1 MWTRRPCG
9 PRAHAGSAQIPRQTR
24 GPPRHSRGSPL
35 VLCLP
40 PAPRGAAGTHCA
52 STAPWGDLALL
63 PLLVPEVWPTASPT
77 SRGSLVCLGT
87 LPAGP
92 CAQAGDPP
100 ELVRVGDVSRVGL
113 SPVMRTQRP
122 RRVEEGG
129 GRGDVAAG
137 LRRGP
142 ATPRELGE
150 ASRRPP
156 QPRREPL
163 AHAWPRTC
171 ASTAVQGQIS
181 AAQAAECGTWPW
193 QPPEARRLDE
203 CSLHVPVDAHA
214 ALDNLSSVETLR
226 MVRKPAFEVPPY
238 QQEQS
243 LRSNFHS
250 D

>member
-9 PRAHAGSAQIPRQTR
+9 PRAHAGSAQTPRQTR

-122 RRVEEGG
+122 RARRRAGRR
-129 GRGDVAAG
+129 GRGASERAGDAPGAGRGLAQTPAAAEGAPGPRLAPDLRLHSCTRTNFCCSSCRVWHVAVAALG
-137 LRRGP
+137 SSP
-142 ATPRELGE
+142 A
-150 ASRRPP
+150 
-156 QPRREPL
+156 
-163 AHAWPRTC
+163 
-171 ASTAVQGQIS
+171 
-181 AAQAAECGTWPW
+181 
-193 QPPEARRLDE
+193 
-203 CSLHVPVDAHA
+203 
-214 ALDNLSSVETLR
+214 
-226 MVRKPAFEVPPY
+226 
-238 QQEQS
+238 
-243 LRSNFHS
+243 
-250 D
+250 

>member
-1 MWTRRPCG
+1 M
-9 PRAHAGSAQIPRQTR
+9 
-24 GPPRHSRGSPL
+24 
-35 VLCLP
+35 LCLP

-77 SRGSLVCLGT
+77 SCGSLVCLGT

-150 ASRRPP
+150 ARADPRSRGGSPWPTPGPGLAPP
-156 QPRREPL
+156 QLYKDKFLLLKLPSVARGRGSPGKLAGLMNVLSMFPL
-163 AHAWPRTC
+163 THTPPW
-171 ASTAVQGQIS
+171 TA
-181 AAQAAECGTWPW
+181 
-193 QPPEARRLDE
+193 
-203 CSLHVPVDAHA
+203 
-214 ALDNLSSVETLR
+214 
-226 MVRKPAFEVPPY
+226 
-238 QQEQS
+238 
-243 LRSNFHS
+243 
-250 D
+250 

>member
-9 PRAHAGSAQIPRQTR
+9 PRAHAGSAQTPRQTR
-24 GPPRHSRGSPL
+24 GPPRHSGGPPL

-122 RRVEEGG
+122 RARRRAGIGATWPRGFGEGRRRPG
-129 GRGDVAAG
+129 SWERPRADPRSRGGSPWPTPGPGLAPPQLYKDKFLLLKLPSVARGRGSPGKLAG
-137 LRRGP
+137 LMNVLSMFP
-142 ATPRELGE
+142 LTHTP
-150 ASRRPP
+150 
-156 QPRREPL
+156 
-163 AHAWPRTC
+163 
-171 ASTAVQGQIS
+171 
-181 AAQAAECGTWPW
+181 PW
-193 QPPEARRLDE
+193 
-203 CSLHVPVDAHA
+203 
-214 ALDNLSSVETLR
+214 TT
-226 MVRKPAFEVPPY
+226 
-238 QQEQS
+238 
-243 LRSNFHS
+243 
-250 D
+250 